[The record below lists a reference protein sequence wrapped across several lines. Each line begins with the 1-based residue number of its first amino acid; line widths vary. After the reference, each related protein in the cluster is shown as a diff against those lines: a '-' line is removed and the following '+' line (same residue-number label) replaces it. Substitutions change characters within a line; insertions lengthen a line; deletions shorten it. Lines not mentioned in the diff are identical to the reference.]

1 MVSGTPR
8 ARHRKDRHPAA
19 PSCSHAHEKKG
30 IRHKVQDR
38 FTLRATA
45 QAALTALTSTIH
57 RVFTSLQPDAA
68 KHVGQKDVRIL

>member
-8 ARHRKDRHPAA
+8 ARHRKVKPPAA
-19 PSCSHAHEKKG
+19 PSCSHAPEKKG
-30 IRHKVQDR
+30 IRHKVQER
-38 FTLRATA
+38 YILRSTA
-45 QAALTALTSTIH
+45 RAALVALTSTIH